1 MAPPSRSAFTTL
13 YIDRNSPQKKGGM
26 LLSSS
31 SPQTLSYEE
40 NSQLAVSLLVT
51 VLNEENRALISLEAS
66 SRSEIY
72 LRSNPA
78 SASLVHSTYAL
89 RETGKPRSL
98 AVSIKTT

>member
-1 MAPPSRSAFTTL
+1 MGNQIVGQLTWNGSSVKECLHYIVYRQKFPPEKR
-13 YIDRNSPQKKGGM
+13 GM

-72 LRSNPA
+72 LGSNPA
-78 SASLVHSTYAL
+78 SA
-89 RETGKPRSL
+89 K
-98 AVSIKTT
+98 